1 MRRQGTKK
9 SKNSL
14 AALSARLHNPGFLR
28 MVVTGVVLAVAYTA
42 VYSPLAANIDEDM
55 QKLAAQKKLLDT
67 VQDIENLRKEYASF
81 KDRVPDKADT
91 DEWVQYLL
99 SGIRQFPLK
108 LILLNPSA
116 PKDVGPY
123 KGIVMR
129 IELDG
134 QLRDMNDFLK
144 WLETNRRLVRVDI
157 MDIETS
163 IQTKGALVMH
173 LTVVGVTG

>member
-1 MRRQGTKK
+1 MKRQGKTTGK
-9 SKNSL
+9 SPI
-14 AALSARLHNPGFLR
+14 AGFVARLHNRAFLR
-28 MVVTGVVLAVAYTA
+28 VVVTGVVLAVAYVA
-42 VYSPLAANIDEDM
+42 VYSPLAANIDDDVH
-55 QKLAAQKKLLDT
+55 KLAAHKKRLDT
-67 VQDIENLRKEYASF
+67 VQDIESLRKEFASF
-81 KDRVPDKADT
+81 KDRVPENADT
-91 DEWVQYLL
+91 DEWVQYMLG
-99 SGIRQFPLK
+99 GIRKFPLK

-116 PKDVGPY
+116 PRDVGPY

-144 WLETNRRLVRVDI
+144 WIETNPRLLRVDI

>member
-1 MRRQGTKK
+1 MSRQTARKRK
-9 SKNSL
+9 SSV
-14 AALSARLHNPGFLR
+14 AALVERLHNPGFLR
-28 MVVTGVVLAVAYTA
+28 AVVTGIVLAVAY
-42 VYSPLAANIDEDM
+42 VGVFSPLAANIDEDM
-55 QKLAAQKKLLDT
+55 HKLAAQKKLLET
-67 VQDIENLRKEYASF
+67 VQDIETLRKEYATF

-91 DEWVQYLL
+91 DEWVQYMLV
-99 SGIRQFPLK
+99 GIRQFPLK
-108 LILLNPSA
+108 LILLDPGA
-116 PKDVGPY
+116 PKEVGPY

-129 IELDG
+129 IELNG

-144 WLETNRRLVRVDI
+144 WLESNPRLVRVDI